1 MRDSFYPH
9 PGCGLRRSRSMTF
22 ICPAAPADLGARP
35 RLRRGVL
42 FILLAWLCLP
52 FAACKMGNA
61 SDSWPRV
68 LHYAYSPQM
77 EELQGGP
84 FHYEEMRKYLESQ
97 LHIPVELVQVQGYAS
112 TIEAMRA
119 QKLDI
124 ALYGGLG
131 YIIASQKAGAEAIV
145 ARGFP
150 NGAMGG
156 YRSVIAVP
164 KDSPIHSM
172 ADLKAHAKTL
182 VFDFADPAS
191 TSGYLYPRVG
201 LQSMGINPDTDFKKV
216 VFAGNHLAAA
226 MTIVSGK
233 VDAGAFMEPVM
244 NRLVTLHKMSPG
256 DVRILWRSDLIPN
269 SCTAVRKNLP
279 EKLKQQIQAALIA
292 LPQKDPA
299 LWANYMQTLHTP
311 WSGSVNVAVTD
322 ASYNGLRSY
331 AAQVKDFKFGEN

>member
-1 MRDSFYPH
+1 MRDTLIPH
-9 PGCGLRRSRSMTF
+9 PCCHSQRYLLP
-22 ICPAAPADLGARP
+22 I
-35 RLRRGVL
+35 L
-42 FILLAWLCLP
+42 FALLCLP
-52 FAACKMGNA
+52 LAGCKFGNA
-61 SDSWPRV
+61 SDSWPKV

-77 EELQGGP
+77 EELQGGS
-84 FHYEEMRKYLESQ
+84 FRYEEMRKYLQSQ
-97 LHIPVELVQVQGYAS
+97 LHIPVELTQVEGYAS

-119 QKLDI
+119 QKVDI
-124 ALYGGLG
+124 AGYGGLG
-131 YIIASQKAGAEAIV
+131 YILASQKAGAEAIV

-150 NGAMGG
+150 NGSMGG

-164 KDSPIHSM
+164 KNSPIHSM
-172 ADLKAHAKTL
+172 ADLKAHAKDL

-233 VDAGAFMEPVM
+233 VDAGAFMEQVLP
-244 NRLVTLHKMSPG
+244 RLIALHKVSP
-256 DVRILWRSDLIPN
+256 DSVRIIWRSELIPN

-299 LWANYMQTLHTP
+299 LWANYMQTFHTS
-311 WSGSVNVAVTD
+311 WSGSVNVPVTD
-322 ASYNGLRSY
+322 ADYDGLRKY
-331 AAQVKDFKFGEN
+331 AAQVKNFNLAEN